1 MKNKLLPIAISMGEP
16 AGIGLDLIIE
26 LYSLRNEMNL
36 PPFVVYGNSSL
47 IRQRAKQLGKE
58 IAIVECLAK
67 DASSY
72 FANSLPIFNIGGDF
86 VDSPKTINKQT
97 AKITIQL
104 IEKAVEDN
112 ISGLCR
118 ALVTAPIQKSALY
131 DAGFKFPGHTEFLA
145 SLCKENG
152 QVPFPIMMLAHENLR
167 VVPLTIHVP
176 LQQVPELLTKELIV
190 KSTKII
196 AKDLQKRFNIKNVKL
211 AICGLNPHA
220 GEDATIGLEDRDI
233 IAPSVKELQQ
243 FGINIV
249 GPLSADTIFYPP
261 HWKKYDAILATYHDQ
276 ALIPIKTLSF
286 DKGVNITLGLPII
299 RTSPDH
305 GTALDLAGSGN
316 ASISSMLAA
325 LRMADK
331 MSMEV

>member
-1 MKNKLLPIAISMGEP
+1 MKNKPLPIAISRPLPIAISMGEP

-26 LYSLRNEMNL
+26 LYSLRNELNL
-36 PPFVVYGNSSL
+36 PPFIVYGNSSL

-72 FANSLPIFNIGGDF
+72 FANSLPIFNIGENF
-86 VDSPKTINKQT
+86 TDSPKTINKQT
-97 AKITIQL
+97 AKITIQS

-167 VVPLTIHVP
+167 VVPLT
-176 LQQVPELLTKELIV
+176 
-190 KSTKII
+190 
-196 AKDLQKRFNIKNVKL
+196 
-211 AICGLNPHA
+211 
-220 GEDATIGLEDRDI
+220 
-233 IAPSVKELQQ
+233 
-243 FGINIV
+243 
-249 GPLSADTIFYPP
+249 
-261 HWKKYDAILATYHDQ
+261 
-276 ALIPIKTLSF
+276 
-286 DKGVNITLGLPII
+286 
-299 RTSPDH
+299 
-305 GTALDLAGSGN
+305 
-316 ASISSMLAA
+316 
-325 LRMADK
+325 
-331 MSMEV
+331 

>member
-1 MKNKLLPIAISMGEP
+1 MENKPLPIAVSMGEP

-26 LYSLRNEMNL
+26 LYSLRNEFGL
-36 PPFVVYGNSSL
+36 PPFIVYGNSPL
-47 IRQRAKQLGKE
+47 IRQRAKLLGKE
-58 IAIVECLAK
+58 ISIIECSAK
-67 DASSY
+67 DANSY
-72 FANSLPIFNIGGDF
+72 FANSLPIFNIGDNF
-86 VDSPKTINKQT
+86 IDSPKTINKKT
-97 AKITIQL
+97 AKITIQS

-112 ISGLCR
+112 ISGQCK
-118 ALVTAPIQKSALY
+118 ALVTAPIQKSVLY
-131 DAGFKFPGHTEFLA
+131 DAGFKFAGHTEFLA

-152 QVPFPIMMLAHENLR
+152 QAPFPIMMLAHENLR

-176 LQQVPELLTKELIV
+176 LKQVPELLTKELIV

-196 AKDLQKRFNIKNVKL
+196 ANDLQTRFNIKNAKL

-220 GEDATIGLEDRDI
+220 GEDGTIGFEDRDT

-243 FGINIV
+243 FGIDIV
-249 GPLSADTIFYPP
+249 GPLPADTIFYPP
-261 HWKKYDAILATYHDQ
+261 HWKQYDVIIATYHDQ
-276 ALIPIKTLSF
+276 ALIPIKTLAF

-316 ASISSMLAA
+316 TSISSMLAA
-325 LRMADK
+325 LKMADK
-331 MSMEV
+331 MSMAV